1 MSSSPAPHPHPA
13 PLPAAVPLPAAGVPD
28 DRTVVRT
35 LVSLKLR
42 LLRNGLRRSRG
53 RAALYVLGSTVGLLF
68 AAGIALLL
76 TILHDHV
83 EHGAAGDAGV
93 VLAGALTLGWAAIP
107 LFLFTSD
114 ESADPTRLTMLPLRP
129 GPLLRG
135 SVLAALLG
143 PGPLVSLVLLTGAA
157 LSGAQGAASAV
168 AGAVGVPLAVLTVVT
183 LSRAV
188 AAGNARLLSSR
199 RGKDFAVFGGLLFA
213 LLAQIANIG
222 SQSVFGKAGAN
233 GADLGPLAPFA
244 AVLRWIPPV
253 SAVDAARTAGE
264 GRWPLALLQLAA
276 TAALLVLL
284 VRWWR
289 ASLQQLMVTAD
300 ASTVEVVRGVQ
311 RARRGPRF
319 LPEGRTGAVMQ
330 RHLRYAWREPRAKAA
345 VFTSIGMTLVICVL
359 SIVQGWSTVYLV
371 AMTGMF
377 LGLQMLNLFGM
388 DGSAFWM
395 VAATLLTQA
404 DARDELRGR
413 AFAVLSYA
421 VPVTLV
427 LALVLAAATGD
438 WSGLP
443 AALGVAFALLGSGL
457 AIGAVL
463 SVLAPYTMPADNN
476 PMRNAAPGQGGLV
489 MLNSF
494 GSMFGSALVAAP
506 VVGYLVWALATG
518 AVTWPLLFAGPL
530 YGAAVADLGLRLAAG
545 RLLERLPEILAKAVE
560 R

>member
-1 MSSSPAPHPHPA
+1 MSPSPAPA
-13 PLPAAVPLPAAGVPD
+13 PAATVPGLPD

-42 LLRNGLRRSRG
+42 LLRNGLRRNRG
-53 RAALYVLGSTVGLLF
+53 RAVLYALGAVLGVLF
-68 AAGIALLL
+68 AAGIALAVAMLSNAA
-76 TILHDHV
+76 DR
-83 EHGAAGDAGV
+83 GSAGDAGV
-93 VLAGALTLGWAAIP
+93 VLTAALAVGWAAIP
-107 LFLFTSD
+107 LFLFSSD

-135 SVLAALLG
+135 SLLASLLG
-143 PGPLVSLVLLTGAA
+143 PGPLTSLILLTGAA
-157 LSGAQGAASAV
+157 ISGADGAASAV
-168 AGAVGVPLAVLTVVT
+168 AGVLGVPLAVLTVVV
-183 LSRAV
+183 LSRSV

-199 RGKDFAVFGGLLFA
+199 RGKDFAIFGGLLFA
-213 LLAQIANIG
+213 LLVQIANVG
-222 SQSVFGKAGAN
+222 SQSVFGKPGEH
-233 GADLGPLAPFA
+233 GLDLSPLAPVA

-253 SAVDAARTAGE
+253 GAVDAARTAGE
-264 GRWPLALLQLAA
+264 GDYPLAALQLAT

-284 VRWWR
+284 LRWWR
-289 ASLQQLMVTAD
+289 NSLQQLMVTAD
-300 ASTVEVVRGVQ
+300 ASTLEVVRGVEGS
-311 RARRGPRF
+311 RRGWRF
-319 LPEGRTGAVMQ
+319 LPEGRVGAVMQ

-359 SIVQGWSTVYLV
+359 SMVQGWATVYLV

-395 VAATLLTQA
+395 VAATLLTPA
-404 DARDELRGR
+404 DARAELRGR
-413 AFAVLSYA
+413 AYAILSYA

-427 LALVLAAATGD
+427 LSAVLAAVTGD
-438 WSGLP
+438 WAGLP
-443 AALGVAFALLGSGL
+443 SALGLAFALLGSGL

-494 GSMFGSALVAAP
+494 GSMFGSALVAGP
-506 VVGYLVWALATG
+506 VIGYLAWALATD
-518 AVTWPLLFAGPL
+518 APTWPVLLAGPL
-530 YGAAVADLGLRLAAG
+530 YGALVAVLGLRLAAG
-545 RLLERLPEILAKAVE
+545 RLLERLPEILTKAVE

>member
-1 MSSSPAPHPHPA
+1 MSTPTAPAHPG
-13 PLPAAVPLPAAGVPD
+13 LPDGPPD

-53 RAALYVLGSTVGLLF
+53 RAVLYALGTVLGLLF
-68 AAGIALLL
+68 AGGIALALAML
-76 TILHDHV
+76 
-83 EHGAAGDAGV
+83 EHAVDSGSAGDAGV
-93 VLAGALTLGWAAIP
+93 VLTGALTVGWAAIP
-107 LFLFTSD
+107 LFLFSSD

-157 LSGAQGAASAV
+157 LSGAAGGASAA
-168 AGAVGVPLAVLTVVT
+168 AGVVGVPLAVLTVVV
-183 LSRAV
+183 LSRSV

-199 RGKDFAVFGGLLFA
+199 RGKDFAIFGGLLFA
-213 LLAQIANIG
+213 LLVQIANVG
-222 SQSVFGKAGAN
+222 SQSIFGKPGTD
-233 GADLGPLAPFA
+233 GLDLEPLAPIA
-244 AVLRWIPPV
+244 SVLRWIPPV
-253 SAVDAARTAGE
+253 SAVDAVRTAGE
-264 GRWPLALLQLAA
+264 GRYPLALLQLAA

-284 VRWWR
+284 LRWWR
-289 ASLQQLMVTAD
+289 SSLQQLMVTAD

-311 RARRGPRF
+311 EPGRRWRF
-319 LPEGRTGAVMQ
+319 LPDGRAGAVMQ

-395 VAATLLTQA
+395 VAATLLTPA

-413 AFAVLSYA
+413 AFALLSYA

-427 LALVLAAATGD
+427 LAVVLAAASGD

-443 AALGVAFALLGSGL
+443 AAVGLASALLGSGI

-494 GSMFGSALVAAP
+494 GSMFGSVVVASPAI
-506 VVGYLVWALATG
+506 GYLAWALAAG
-518 AVTWPLLFAGPL
+518 APTWPLLLAGPL
-530 YGAAVADLGLRLAAG
+530 YGAVIATLGLRLAAG

>member
-1 MSSSPAPHPHPA
+1 MSTSA
-13 PLPAAVPLPAAGVPD
+13 PLDTATADTGLPD

-53 RAALYVLGSTVGLLF
+53 RAVLYLLGAVAGLLF
-68 AAGIALLL
+68 AAGIALATAMLGHAVD
-76 TILHDHV
+76 T
-83 EHGAAGDAGV
+83 GSAGDAGV
-93 VLAGALTLGWAAIP
+93 VLTGALTLGWAALP
-107 LFLFTSD
+107 LFLFSSD

-129 GPLLRG
+129 APLLRG

-143 PGPLVSLVLLTGAA
+143 PGPLISLVLLTGAA
-157 LSGAQGAASAV
+157 LSGAAGGASAV
-168 AGAVGVPLAVLTVVT
+168 AGVLGVPLAVLTVVV

-199 RGKDFAVFGGLLFA
+199 RGKDFAIFGGLLFA
-213 LLAQIANIG
+213 LLVQIANVG
-222 SQSVFGKAGAN
+222 SQSVFGKPGTD
-233 GADLGPLAPFA
+233 GLDLEPLAPIA
-244 AVLRWIPPV
+244 SVLRWIPPV

-264 GRWPLALLQLAA
+264 GRYALALLQLAA
-276 TAALLVLL
+276 TAALLALL
-284 VRWWR
+284 LRWWR
-289 ASLQQLMVTAD
+289 AALQQLMVTAD

-311 RARRGPRF
+311 DSGRGWRF
-319 LPEGRTGAVMQ
+319 LPDGRVGAVMQ

-345 VFTSIGMTLVICVL
+345 VFTSIGMTLVVCVL

-395 VAATLLTQA
+395 VATTLLTPA

-413 AFAVLSYA
+413 AFALLSYA

-427 LALVLAAATGD
+427 LAVVLAAATGE

-443 AALGVAFALLGSGL
+443 SAVGVAFALLGSGI

-494 GSMFGSALVAAP
+494 GSMFGSVIVASPAI
-506 VVGYLVWALATG
+506 GYLAWAIA
-518 AVTWPLLFAGPL
+518 ADAPTWPLLLAGPL
-530 YGAAVADLGLRLAAG
+530 YGALIATLGLRLAAG

>member
-1 MSSSPAPHPHPA
+1 MNAPAAPAATPSPAPAAA
-13 PLPAAVPLPAAGVPD
+13 PPD

-53 RAALYVLGSTVGLLF
+53 RAALYLLGAVLGVLF
-68 AAGIALLL
+68 AAGIALAMAML
-76 TILHDHV
+76 
-83 EHGAAGDAGV
+83 EHAVDSGSAGDAGV
-93 VLAGALTLGWAAIP
+93 VLTGALTLGWAAIP
-107 LFLFTSD
+107 LFLFSSD

-135 SVLAALLG
+135 SVLAALIG

-157 LSGAQGAASAV
+157 LSGALGGASA
-168 AGAVGVPLAVLTVVT
+168 AAAVIGVPLAVVTVVV

-199 RGKDFAVFGGLLFA
+199 RGKDFAIFGGLLFA
-213 LLAQIANIG
+213 LLVQIANVG
-222 SQSVFGKAGAN
+222 SQSVFGKP
-233 GADLGPLAPFA
+233 GADGLDLEPLAPIA
-244 AVLRWIPPV
+244 SVLRWIPPV
-253 SAVDAARTAGE
+253 SAVDAVRTAGE
-264 GRWPLALLQLAA
+264 GRYPLALLQLAA
-276 TAALLVLL
+276 TVALLLL
-284 VRWWR
+284 LLRWWR

-311 RARRGPRF
+311 ESGRGWRF
-319 LPEGRTGAVMQ
+319 LPDGRVGAVMQ

-395 VAATLLTQA
+395 VAATLLTPA

-413 AFAVLSYA
+413 AFALLSYA

-427 LALVLAAATGD
+427 LAVVLAAATGD

-443 AALGVAFALLGSGL
+443 SAVGVAFALLGSGI

-494 GSMFGSALVAAP
+494 GSMFGSVIVASPAIA
-506 VVGYLVWALATG
+506 YLAWALATD
-518 AVTWPLLFAGPL
+518 APTWPLLLAGPL
-530 YGAAVADLGLRLAAG
+530 YGTLIATLGLRLAAG
-545 RLLERLPEILAKAVE
+545 RLLERLPEILTKAVE

>member
-1 MSSSPAPHPHPA
+1 MSSSPTTLRATG
-13 PLPAAVPLPAAGVPD
+13 LPD

-53 RAALYVLGSTVGLLF
+53 RAVLYVLGAVVGVLF
-68 AAGIALLL
+68 AALMAAVLAVVG
-76 TILHDHV
+76 DHV

-93 VLAGALTLGWAAIP
+93 VMTGALTVGWAAIP
-107 LFLFTSD
+107 LFLFSSD

-135 SVLAALLG
+135 SALAALLG
-143 PGPLVSLVLLTGAA
+143 PGPLISLVLLTGAA
-157 LSGAQGAASAV
+157 LSGANGAASAV

-199 RGKDFAVFGGLLFA
+199 RGKDFAIFGGLLFA
-213 LLAQIANIG
+213 LLVQIANVG
-222 SQSVFGKAGAN
+222 SQSVFGKAGEN
-233 GADLGPLAPFA
+233 GVDLGPLAPIA
-244 AVLRWIPPV
+244 SVLRWVPPV
-253 SAVDAARTAGE
+253 GAVDAARTAGE
-264 GRWPLALLQLAA
+264 GHWPLALLQLAG
-276 TAALLVLL
+276 TAALLALL
-284 VRWWR
+284 LRWWR
-289 ASLQQLMVTAD
+289 SSLQQLMVTAD
-300 ASTVEVVRGVQ
+300 ASTLEVVRGVQ
-311 RARRGPRF
+311 DSRRGWRF
-319 LPEGRTGAVMQ
+319 LPEGRVGAVMQ

-395 VAATLLTQA
+395 VAATVLTPA

-427 LALVLAAATGD
+427 LAVVLAAATGD

-443 AALGVAFALLGSGL
+443 SAVGVAFALLGSGL

-494 GSMFGSALVAAP
+494 GSMFGSVVVAAP
-506 VVGYLVWALATG
+506 VVAYLGWALATD
-518 AVTWPLLFAGPL
+518 AATWPVLLVGPV
-530 YGAAVADLGLRLAAG
+530 YGAAVAAAGLRLAAG

>member
-1 MSSSPAPHPHPA
+1 MPAP
-13 PLPAAVPLPAAGVPD
+13 PD
-28 DRTVVRT
+28 GRTVVRT

-53 RAALYVLGSTVGLLF
+53 RAALYVLGTVVGVLF
-68 AAGIALLL
+68 AAGAAFGLAMLKHAIHA
-76 TILHDHV
+76 
-83 EHGAAGDAGV
+83 GSAGDAGV
-93 VLAGALTLGWAAIP
+93 VLVGAAALGWAAIP
-107 LFLFTSD
+107 LFLFSSD

-143 PGPLVSLVLLTGAA
+143 PGPLVSLVLFTGAA
-157 LSGAQGAASAV
+157 LSGAAGAASAV
-168 AGAVGVPLAVLTVVT
+168 AAVVGVPLALLTVVV

-188 AAGNARLLSSR
+188 AAGNARLLASR
-199 RGKDFAVFGGLLFA
+199 RGKDFAIFGGLLFA
-213 LLAQIANIG
+213 LLVQIANVG
-222 SQSVFGKAGAN
+222 SQSVFGRP
-233 GADLGPLAPFA
+233 GADGLDLEPLAPVA

-253 SAVDAARTAGE
+253 GAVDAARTAGE
-264 GRWPLALLQLAA
+264 GHWPLALLQLAV
-276 TAALLVLL
+276 TAALLALL
-284 VRWWR
+284 LRWWR
-289 ASLQQLMVTAD
+289 SSLQQLMVTAD
-300 ASTVEVVRGVQ
+300 ASTLEVVRGVQ
-311 RARRGPRF
+311 GSPRGGRF
-319 LPEGRTGAVMQ
+319 LPEGRVGAVMQ

-395 VAATLLTQA
+395 VAATLLTPA

-413 AFAVLSYA
+413 AYAVLSYA

-443 AALGVAFALLGSGL
+443 AAVGVAFALLGSGI

-494 GSMFGSALVAAP
+494 GSMFGSVLVAAP
-506 VVGYLVWALATG
+506 VVGWLAWALATD
-518 AVTWPLLFAGPL
+518 APAWPLLFAGPL
-530 YGAAVADLGLRLAAG
+530 YGALVATLGLRLAAG